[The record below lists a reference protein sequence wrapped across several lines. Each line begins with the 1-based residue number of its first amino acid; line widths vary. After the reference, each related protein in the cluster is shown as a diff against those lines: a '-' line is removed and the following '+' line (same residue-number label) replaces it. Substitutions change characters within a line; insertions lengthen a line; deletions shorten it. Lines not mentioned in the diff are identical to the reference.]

1 MSCGSQLLDIESIS
15 SSSSGTTVSIEPAE
29 RVENY
34 NKKYNKPDD
43 AIMNKFVPEFINEVL
58 GLTVANKENIDKVCA
73 TLKRKYR
80 IMPSK
85 PDIRTY
91 YEKHLQHRTMPPIF
105 HKWMVKK
112 ATRADSGVHVVTI
125 TLSPHKFSC
134 KYDCF
139 YCPQETDKKGVP
151 TQPRSYLSTEPAM
164 LRAIG
169 TRTSTD
175 SYDFDVMG
183 QFQNRI
189 QAYKFNGSINQG
201 DKKAKKLEV
210 ILSGG
215 TWHSY
220 PKEYRDQ
227 VATEVFW
234 AANTMSN
241 PRPIK
246 SLAEEIEENE
256 TAEYRIIGMTAETR
270 PDQIT
275 PETIIEALNHGFT
288 RFQLGEQT
296 DNDVILKKVNRKC
309 YKADSIRAHR
319 LLKQAGFKLVVHLMP
334 DLPGSSPEEDKR
346 MFNSYL
352 TDPGLQFDDVKIYP
366 TAICKS
372 PDADRIVYSKIAEW
386 HKQGLYTPYA
396 EKNVD
401 SLVDV
406 IMDYKRKVSPHVRIQ
421 RVVRDIPGQSIEAGY
436 NKKSNLRQMIH
447 DKMKKLGY
455 VCNCIYCK
463 EIGDQ
468 ELDDHDPILVVRKY
482 AASEGT
488 EYHLSMEAHKMTS
501 KQRLNYNIDR
511 AWNAFQWFFTGRW
524 NYWAGD
530 LDSYTGLYGFCRL
543 RIDPNPGGDWLPV
556 LNGCGLIREVHVYG
570 FSLGVGNDAIGSQ
583 HRGYGKMLVSKA
595 EELTAL
601 NGLKNTAVIAGVG
614 TKEYYKNK
622 CGYHKEEAYMKKSI
636 QPYNYFMFERATFV
650 VSLAALIAFIARSL
664 Y

>member
-1 MSCGSQLLDIESIS
+1 
-15 SSSSGTTVSIEPAE
+15 
-29 RVENY
+29 
-34 NKKYNKPDD
+34 
-43 AIMNKFVPEFINEVL
+43 
-58 GLTVANKENIDKVCA
+58 
-73 TLKRKYR
+73 
-80 IMPSK
+80 
-85 PDIRTY
+85 
-91 YEKHLQHRTMPPIF
+91 
-105 HKWMVKK
+105 
-112 ATRADSGVHVVTI
+112 
-125 TLSPHKFSC
+125 
-134 KYDCF
+134 
-139 YCPQETDKKGVP
+139 
-151 TQPRSYLSTEPAM
+151 M

-189 QAYKFNGSINQG
+189 KAYKFNGSINNS
-201 DKKAKKLEV
+201 DKKAKKLEI

-220 PKEYRDQ
+220 PEEYRTQ
-227 VATEVFW
+227 VVTELYW
-234 AANTMSN
+234 AANTMNS

-246 SLAEEIEENE
+246 TLQEEINENE
-256 TAEYRIIGMTAETR
+256 TAEYRIIGQTAETR

-275 PETIIEALNHGFT
+275 PETIIEALNQGFT

-372 PDADRIVYSKIAEW
+372 PDADRIVSSKIAEW

-455 VCNCIYCK
+455 SCNCIYCK

-468 ELDDHDPILVVRKY
+468 ELDNHDPILVVRQY
-482 AASEGT
+482 DASEGT

-501 KQRLNYNIDR
+501 SQKLFYNLDR
-511 AWNAFQWFFTGRW
+511 TWNVFQWLFTGRW
-524 NYWAGD
+524 NHWTGN

-543 RIDPNPGGDWLPV
+543 RIDPSPGGDFLPV
-556 LNGCGLIREVHVYG
+556 LHGCGLIREVHVYG
-570 FSLGVGNDAIGSQ
+570 FSLGVGTDAIGSQ
-583 HRGYGKMLVSKA
+583 HRGYGKLLVNKA
-595 EELTAL
+595 EEITAL
-601 NGLKNTAVIAGVG
+601 NGLKMTAVIAGVG
-614 TKEYYKNK
+614 TREYYKNK
-622 CGYHKEEAYMKKSI
+622 CGYHKEATYMKKYIKS
-636 QPYNYFMFERATFV
+636 YNYYIIERVAIFTTLAV
-650 VSLAALIAFIARSL
+650 VGTYIINHFF
-664 Y
+664 